1 MSITW
6 ILPLLFFFN
15 ASDIFGIKKKDVMK
29 SKMNVSQN
37 IYALLVMMT
46 LIVYVLVFVLFY
58 RMFIARKKSK
68 DMSND
73 I

>member
-1 MSITW
+1 
-6 ILPLLFFFN
+6 
-15 ASDIFGIKKKDVMK
+15 MK

-37 IYALLVMMT
+37 IYTLLVMMT

-68 DMSND
+68 TMND
-73 I
+73 DTEK